1 MAQSDRAV
9 VRAQLTATDSRV
21 SCKPSLPYVI
31 SILLSNFLFSVAYKL
46 PLISFSV
53 LESQLQALHIAAA
66 DTTNA
71 VNTRGDTVVARL
83 QDTRNHVREVAWH
96 GAHQGTAV
104 AIAVV
109 QTMFRTDY
117 RTFQPVLPVA
127 GEEQEDFYEL
137 VDDLSIVADAVAEEI
152 NLDVVISNIFND
164 E

>member
-9 VRAQLTATDSRV
+9 VRPQLTATDSRV

-53 LESQLQALHIAAA
+53 LESQLQAFHIAAA
-66 DTTNA
+66 DTMNA
-71 VNTRGDTVVARL
+71 VNTWGDTIVARL
-83 QDTRNHVREVAWH
+83 QDVHNRVREVTWH
-96 GAHQGTAV
+96 GAHQGAVV
-104 AIAVV
+104 AIEVV
-109 QTMFRTDY
+109 QTMSRADY
-117 RTFQPVLPVA
+117 RNFQPVFPAV

-137 VDDLSIVADAVAEEI
+137 VDDLSIVADAVVEEVS
-152 NLDVVISNIFND
+152 LDAVISNVFDD